1 MQDGH
6 IFYFFTFF
14 VLLDFFVGIFSAT
27 GCWRKRKNV
36 SIGGNQSGEENRQ
49 KEANVEEWTFVKNDE
64 KRLDEL

>member
-6 IFYFFTFF
+6 IFYFFTFL

-36 SIGGNQSGEENRQ
+36 SVGGNQSGEEGGGEERQ
-49 KEANVEEWTFVKNDE
+49 KEANVEEWTYV
-64 KRLDEL
+64 